1 MKIEKFIDKAD
12 LDHHDIKEKL
22 ISLNGWNLAILNII
36 LDFKNDIFHFNDII
50 PYFPILKS
58 HFIHNSNIRSS
69 VTSSLKHLS
78 NLKIIHFYGGGKY
91 KKLFKDDEILFFKN
105 NHENHDLLK
114 LSHYNNKFNHISSS
128 SYPSL
133 SPFSPSSSFSNN
145 NANNS
150 SINNTNN
157 SNNDIDKVNNIN
169 NTDNFNNNANREN
182 NFNHDNRS
190 KFNEKNRLMELKPFE
205 DMNEI
210 NNHNSNLKIQNYSVS
225 IDERIKN
232 LNGWNL
238 MVYDKIISL
247 KMNCFKLQTLHF
259 FFADFKKK
267 YPNNNNIKSTIAFSL
282 KNLEDLGLIKEIRN

>member
-1 MKIEKFIDKAD
+1 MIIEKFIDKSD
-12 LDHHDIKEKL
+12 LNQHDIKEKL

-36 LDFKNDIFHFNDII
+36 LDFKNNIFYFNEII

-91 KKLFKDDEILFFKN
+91 KKLFKDNEILFFKN
-105 NHENHDLLK
+105 NHENYDLLK
-114 LSHYNNKFNHISSS
+114 LSHYNNKFNSISSS
-128 SYPSL
+128 SSL
-133 SPFSPSSSFSNN
+133 LSSSLFALSHSSSFSNN
-145 NANNS
+145 NDNN
-150 SINNTNN
+150 NNNNNN
-157 SNNDIDKVNNIN
+157 SNND
-169 NTDNFNNNANREN
+169 
-182 NFNHDNRS
+182 NRS
-190 KFNEKNRLMELKPFE
+190 NFNEKNRLMELKPFE
-205 DMNEI
+205 DINEI
-210 NNHNSNLKIQNYSVS
+210 NNYNSNVNIQNYSIS
-225 IDERIKN
+225 IDERIEN

-247 KMNCFKLQTLHF
+247 KMKYFKLQTLYF

-282 KNLEDLGLIKEIRN
+282 KNLEDLGLIIEIRNNKYKIVK